1 MFAAKIDISP
11 DYAVNGSDNK
21 EPRIYPGGSCKAVR
35 GEDHDPSLWTRPPVI
50 RGQAFAYRDKLESLL
65 SFYMR
70 EAIKSDRTTVFN
82 ALNDAGHPE
91 LAELIRRL

>member
-1 MFAAKIDISP
+1 MDA
-11 DYAVNGSDNK
+11 
-21 EPRIYPGGSCKAVR
+21 
-35 GEDHDPSLWTRPPVI
+35 PPVI
-50 RGQAFAYRDKLESLL
+50 REQAFAYRDKLESLL

>member
-1 MFAAKIDISP
+1 MFQAKLDIAP
-11 DYAVNGSDNK
+11 EYRV
-21 EPRIYPGGSCKAVR
+21 CVHTTQFR
-35 GEDHDPSLWTRPPVI
+35 GHTPEEIASRCADKIMRVSINAPPVI
-50 RGQAFAYRDKLESLL
+50 REQAFAFKEQLENIL

-70 EAIKSDRTTVFN
+70 EAITSDRTTVFN

>member
-1 MFAAKIDISP
+1 MFAAKIDIPP
-11 DYAVNGSDNK
+11 DYHVTVQTTK
-21 EPRIYPGGSCKAVR
+21 HR
-35 GEDHDPSLWTRPPVI
+35 GFTPEEVAQRCAEKIISVSMDAPPVI
-50 RGQAFAYRDKLESLL
+50 REQAFAYRDKLQSLL

>member
-1 MFAAKIDISP
+1 MFEAKLDIAPEYRVS
-11 DYAVNGSDNK
+11 VHTTQF
-21 EPRIYPGGSCKAVR
+21 R
-35 GEDHDPSLWTRPPVI
+35 GHTPEEIASRCADKIMRVSINAPPVI
-50 RGQAFAYRDKLESLL
+50 REQAFAFKEQLENIL

-70 EAIKSDRTTVFN
+70 EAITSDRTTVFN